1 MDKNQ
6 FNMQNVMMM
15 MMNNPL
21 LYNLFQQ
28 QMNQMNAPKKEYI
41 RINPT
46 FIEKIKTNMNE
57 LESHLFTFFCMILM
71 DSEKAKYFMW
81 IIMI

>member
-41 RINPT
+41 RIYPT

-71 DSEKAKYFMW
+71 DSEKAKYFM
-81 IIMI
+81 

>member
-71 DSEKAKYFMW
+71 DSEKAKYFM
-81 IIMI
+81 